1 MTDTDRELVD
11 QVVEHRVVTA
21 ELRDRRSEAP
31 TADEIAQWAA
41 ALPELLTVGSAQQ
54 RKALVPKLVKEIRV
68 MGRDEIVPAYR
79 IPSLVSRTA
88 RLGGPDRSRTDDLR
102 HAMAALYQLSYGP
115 GERSRCTLAE
125 GPRPTAGAATSAGR
139 PAAAPSAPAG
149 ALKARRPGTLR
160 LLLGGGGAYARRSRG
175 LLAARAIGI
184 ALGHDR

>member
-1 MTDTDRELVD
+1 MSRAPDGLREVVRISLRLRSTGAGGKGPQARGRRVSRGDARHEMTDTDRELVD

-79 IPSLVSRTA
+79 ISSLVRA
-88 RLGGPDRSRTDDLR
+88 PQGWVDPIGV
-102 HAMAALYQLSYGP
+102 
-115 GERSRCTLAE
+115 E
-125 GPRPTAGAATSAGR
+125 PTTSAM
-139 PAAAPSAPAG
+139 PW
-149 ALKARRPGTLR
+149 
-160 LLLGGGGAYARRSRG
+160 RRSTS
-175 LLAARAIGI
+175 
-184 ALGHDR
+184 